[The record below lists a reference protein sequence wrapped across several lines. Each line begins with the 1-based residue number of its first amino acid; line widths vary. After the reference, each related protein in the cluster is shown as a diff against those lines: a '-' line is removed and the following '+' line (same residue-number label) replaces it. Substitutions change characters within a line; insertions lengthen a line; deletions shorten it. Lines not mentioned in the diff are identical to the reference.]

1 MEITCNIHA
10 DTMYLYRYVVY
21 AWYMRGIC
29 VIYTWYVYL
38 HLIWTISKPY
48 LNLIWTHT
56 GRRIAGSEKRGMMS
70 WWVLGVHLFYWPGF
84 SVSKKALFR
93 FILRAM
99 HVSHF
104 QIRVFSSIFAS
115 ALVRSF
121 VAYGKRLKGN
131 AVKFG
136 NSPAAVN
143 SEIFWTI
150 LLPLLVFQANGK
162 AFKKGVSQ
170 KTCHVRSVF

>member
-1 MEITCNIHA
+1 MHIPCIYINMSYMHDIC
-10 DTMYLYRYVVY
+10 VVY
-21 AWYMRGIC
+21 AWYIRGMYIF
-29 VIYTWYVYL
+29 TL
-38 HLIWTISKPY
+38 SEPY

-56 GRRIAGSEKRGMMS
+56 GRRIAGSEKRWTMS
-70 WWVLGVHLFYWPGF
+70 WWVLGVHLLYWPGF
-84 SVSKKALFR
+84 SASKKVLFR

-104 QIRVFSSIFAS
+104 QIRVFSSIFAP

-121 VAYGKRLKGN
+121 VVYGKRLKGN